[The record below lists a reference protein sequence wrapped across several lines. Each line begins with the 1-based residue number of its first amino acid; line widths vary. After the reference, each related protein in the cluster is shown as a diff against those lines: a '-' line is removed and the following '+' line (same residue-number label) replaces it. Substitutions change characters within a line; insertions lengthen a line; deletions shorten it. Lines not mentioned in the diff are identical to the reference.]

1 MLRLVQ
7 FLLYLIGSS
16 TVPQSDFGG
25 GTDPLGFA
33 GPRLPPPSDQG
44 GGIDP
49 LG

>member
-16 TVPQSDFGG
+16 TVPQSDFGVG
-25 GTDPLGFA
+25 VDPLGLA
-33 GPRLPPPSDQG
+33 APPPSDFG
-44 GGIDP
+44 AGADP